1 MWSGCWV
8 RNKVQG
14 KRIFVLKANK
24 ARTDHKFHL
33 KGLPSTGGRMD
44 IVCRCISRALLYYD
58 GEPRKDTVFYAVLL
72 GPPSPPKTI
81 RIDGS
86 KVVGLEAD
94 EISIAKM
101 IREALKYCKGSIGK
115 EVLAGI
121 TVNRTSFQ
129 GLVEFFAEK
138 DYHLIYLHEKGKDL
152 RKMTFSAKNVYVFVL
167 GDHIGL
173 NQDDELL
180 LEKLDTLRVS
190 VGPKSLL
197 GSHCIAIVHNELDR
211 QFVSSRSSSL

>member
-1 MWSGCWV
+1 
-8 RNKVQG
+8 VQG

-44 IVCRCISRALLYYD
+44 IVCRCISRALLYHD
-58 GEPRKDTVFYAVLL
+58 EPRKDTVFYAVLL
-72 GPPSPPKTI
+72 GPPTPPKII
-81 RIDGS
+81 RVDGS
-86 KVVGLEAD
+86 KVESLEAD

-101 IREALKYCKGSIGK
+101 IREALKSCRSSVEE

-121 TVNRTSFQ
+121 SVSRTSFQ
-129 GLVEFFAEK
+129 DLVEFFAEK
-138 DYHLIYLHEKGKDL
+138 GYHLIYLHERGKDI
-152 RKMTFSAKNVYVFVL
+152 RKMTFSAKSVHVFVL

-173 NQDDELL
+173 NDSDELL
-180 LEKLDTLRVS
+180 LERLGAVKAS
-190 VGPKSLL
+190 VGPRSLL

-211 QFVSSRSSSL
+211 YFVSTRSSSL

>member
-1 MWSGCWV
+1 MRKRVHG
-8 RNKVQG
+8 N
-14 KRIFVLKANK
+14 RIFVLKANK

-44 IVCRCISRALLYYD
+44 IICRCISRALLFYD
-58 GEPRKDTVFYAVLL
+58 NEPRKDAVFYAVLL
-72 GPPSPPKTI
+72 GPPVPPKTI

-86 KVVGLEAD
+86 KVEGLEAD

-101 IREALKYCKGSIGK
+101 IRKALKYCKDSIGK

-121 TVNRTSFQ
+121 TVNQTSFQ
-129 GLVEFFAEK
+129 GLVKFFAEK
-138 DYHLIYLHEKGKDL
+138 GYHLIYLHEKGKDI
-152 RKMTFSAKNVYVFVL
+152 RKMTFSAKNIYVFVL
-167 GDHIGL
+167 GDHLGL
-173 NQDDELL
+173 SEDDELL
-180 LEKLDTLRVS
+180 LEKLNALRVS

-211 QFVSSRSSSL
+211 QLISSRSSSL